1 MNTDNKQDMELIEKA
16 LEFEGRN
23 HSFQTTSDRIIAS
36 RKVKGLILGLND
48 IYKETK
54 DAELMD
60 IMKRLTV
67 IKRKIEVRLKGRS
80 QS

>member
-1 MNTDNKQDMELIEKA
+1 MSTDNKQDTDLINKA
-16 LEFEGRN
+16 LEFEQRKL
-23 HSFQTTSDRIIAS
+23 SFQTTSDRIIAS
-36 RKVKGLILGLND
+36 RAVKELILSLNT
-48 IYKETK
+48 IYKENK
-54 DAELMD
+54 DPEIMD